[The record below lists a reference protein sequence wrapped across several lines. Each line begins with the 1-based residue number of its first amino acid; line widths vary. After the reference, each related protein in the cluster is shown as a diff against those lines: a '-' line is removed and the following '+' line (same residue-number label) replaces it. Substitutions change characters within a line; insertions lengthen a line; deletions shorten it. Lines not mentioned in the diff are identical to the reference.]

1 MKMHK
6 KITYMS
12 LQRDSILKLYR
23 EQEAE
28 LIHFAWQSSPVDRHS
43 SRNLRDNKTKRFLP
57 PFLKL
62 FSNYTS
68 DSLAKIRN
76 ILI

>member
-1 MKMHK
+1 MQIDLSKYIYIFKMKMHK

-28 LIHFAWQSSPVDRHS
+28 LKHFSWQSSPVD
-43 SRNLRDNKTKRFLP
+43 TLP
-57 PFLKL
+57 E
-62 FSNYTS
+62 T
-68 DSLAKIRN
+68 
-76 ILI
+76 